1 MSDTI
6 DTVTAGGSNPG
17 RSGRESGVKSD
28 PRPEI
33 VAEGFPTRRR
43 PRWIELATSAD
54 HKDVGRVMIVAA
66 LGFLFIALIELL
78 LMRLQLAI
86 PENSLLTPVTFNRML
101 SLYGATAIFLFAIP
115 LALGFFYY
123 LVPLQIGAR
132 GTALPR
138 LGQLGLWL
146 YIAGATVLYA
156 GFLFTPSEAGVN
168 PLAPLSELAFLPNNG
183 VDAWAAASGLA
194 TLGFILTAINLV
206 ATLRKMRAPGM
217 AWRRLP
223 VFAWSAAIGSWLL
236 LVIGP
241 VMLAAITMLLI
252 DRNFDGIFFA
262 DGSGGAPLLWEHMS
276 WIFFT
281 GAYMLILITA
291 LGAIA
296 EIIPV
301 FARKPLF
308 NRGAVIGSLLAIAV
322 IGTLA
327 WMQNMMTSPI
337 GIGWMYFAMIM
348 SLALIVPFGLILF
361 NLIATM
367 VGGALRMRAPLLF
380 AVGAIS
386 MISIGITAEMVHSM
400 VAVSWRLHNT
410 TDATAATHF
419 ALIGGSVFGGF
430 AALHYWFP
438 KMTGHTM
445 GETLASFSFWTMVAG
460 TLLTFVPLFFAGGDH
475 GQVVDAY
482 KFFDGTGVNADNLI
496 ATIGAF
502 VLAIGILLTLANAM
516 LSRSGGARA
525 GHDQWGGDSLEWFA
539 LSPPEPHNFDVL
551 PDVRSERPMRDIRT
565 AIAHRSRR
573 AEQAARETQPVA

>member
-1 MSDTI
+1 MS
-6 DTVTAGGSNPG
+6 AA
-17 RSGRESGVKSD
+17 
-28 PRPEI
+28 RPEI
-33 VAEGFPTRRR
+33 VTDGFAPRRR
-43 PRWIELATSAD
+43 PRWIELTTSAD

-66 LGFLFIALIELL
+66 LGFLFLALVEFT
-78 LMRLQLAI
+78 LMRLQLAV

-146 YIAGATVLYA
+146 YIAGATVLYS

-183 VDAWAAASGLA
+183 VDAWATATGLA
-194 TLGFILTAINLV
+194 TLGFVLIAINLV

-217 AWRRLP
+217 AWRRVP
-223 VFAWSAAIGSWLL
+223 VFAWAGAICSWLL

-241 VMLAAITMLLI
+241 VMLAAITMLMI

-296 EIIPV
+296 EIVPV

-308 NRGAVIGSLLAIAV
+308 NRGAVIGSLCAIAV

-327 WMQNMMTSPI
+327 WMQNMLTSPI

-348 SLALIVPFGLILF
+348 SLALIVPFGLVVF

-367 VGGALRMRAPLLF
+367 VGGALEMRAPLLF
-380 AVGAIS
+380 AVGAIA
-386 MISIGITAEMVHSM
+386 MISIGLGAEIEQSM
-400 VAVSWRLHNT
+400 VAVAWRLHNT

-438 KMTGHTM
+438 KMTGRTM
-445 GETLASFSFWTMVAG
+445 GETLARFSFWTIVAG
-460 TLLTFVPLFFAGGDH
+460 ILLTFVPLFIAGGDH

-482 KFFDGTGVNADNLI
+482 KFFNGTGVNAENLI

-502 VLAIGILLTLANAM
+502 VLAIGILLTLANGV
-516 LSRSGGARA
+516 LSRTGGARA

-551 PDVRSERPMRDIRT
+551 PDVRSDRPMRDIRT
-565 AIAHRSRR
+565 AIAHRTRR